1 MELEIGEIGWFILLW
16 GGVLVI
22 SIFAKSLILNIGLI
36 IGSVWGYGLARSLIG
51 VSEEISIG
59 LAVVFLMGVVLAVME
74 ILLKVREF

>member
-1 MELEIGEIGWFILLW
+1 MELEIGDIGWFVLLW

-22 SIFAKSLILNIGLI
+22 SIFTKSLIINIGLI
-36 IGSVWGYGLARSLIG
+36 IASVWGYWVARSLVG

-59 LAVVFLMGVVLAVME
+59 LAVVFLMGAFLAVMQ